1 MYCTSVVTEILDVND
16 SEKFIFLSY
25 ILMYELNISWTLIF
39 SLLRCKSV
47 IYSYAFIKFLSMI
60 CLYETT
66 KNKKN
71 HSSFYTINFINLSN
85 ILISYGISF
94 PNSICA
100 LMVGKYINKEK
111 SLLNTCKILLRFFVE
126 LFFIKYFKMYLMRL
140 SSHILGQLTSLNPPD
155 PYRKQVYI
163 IQIYKN

>member
-1 MYCTSVVTEILDVND
+1 MKQQKI
-16 SEKFIFLSY
+16 
-25 ILMYELNISWTLIF
+25 
-39 SLLRCKSV
+39 
-47 IYSYAFIKFLSMI
+47 
-60 CLYETT
+60 
-66 KNKKN
+66 KKN

-155 PYRKQVYI
+155 LSRTAKRTISVFLMTYPLVPSSRATCDFGVPDLSTPYRADWIWETY
-163 IQIYKN
+163 